1 MTHDPRP
8 APATGTTAARPVQLV
23 DGTTPYPWPFDEQLD
38 AARLALVIV
47 MPSGPAPGITLDDGA
62 AALAAITELAL
73 AVEAY
78 SALVLHVSTA
88 GPLVRRGPVTGTSGT
103 AVGGDSW
110 SPPTALP
117 YSAQHLSSAG
127 IDGFFGSQL
136 DVTLQRARITHLLL
150 AGLPVETA
158 VHSTMRDANDQ
169 GYECLLVRDA
179 TAALDS
185 ALLDNTI
192 SMIEMS
198 GGIFGAVGT
207 RAAVIAAL
215 TR

>member
-1 MTHDPRP
+1 VTLDPRP
-8 APATGTTAARPVQLV
+8 VPVTGESAVRPGQLV
-23 DGTTPYPWPFDEQLD
+23 DGTTPYPWPFDAQLD

-47 MPSGPAPGITLDDGA
+47 MPSGPAPGISHDAGD
-62 AALAAITELAL
+62 AALAAITDLAL

-78 SALVLHVSTA
+78 GALVLHVSTA
-88 GPLVRRGPVTGTSGT
+88 GPLVRRGLVTDTSGT
-103 AVGGDSW
+103 TVGGDSW

-117 YSAQHLSSAG
+117 FTAQHLVSAG

-136 DVTLQRARITHLLL
+136 DVTLQRSRITHLLL

-179 TAALDS
+179 TAALDP
-185 ALLDNTI
+185 ALMDNTI

-198 GGIFGAVGT
+198 GGIFGAVGSC
-207 RAAVIAAL
+207 AAVIAAL
-215 TR
+215 TN